1 MGYSRKLKHGKVDVP
16 KLVAENNGNGLFLN
30 GIPLICGP
38 GDAFTTNGQILDG
51 SYTNTSK
58 DRRVMMNFGFHRCSS
73 GIGIEGKLS
82 CAGNYC
88 GKTYLRGSCRPF
100 EARRPV

>member
-38 GDAFTTNGQILDG
+38 GDAFTTNG
-51 SYTNTSK
+51 
-58 DRRVMMNFGFHRCSS
+58 
-73 GIGIEGKLS
+73 
-82 CAGNYC
+82 
-88 GKTYLRGSCRPF
+88 
-100 EARRPV
+100 